1 MANIYDVNGNQIDIN
16 GAGVAAYDEIM
27 KSINHRGFNTVA
39 PENTIP
45 AFKMSKQKGFKYVE
59 TDVRF
64 SKDGI
69 AVLIH
74 DATIDK
80 TARDTNG
87 NAPSNVEVKD
97 LTYEQLVQY
106 DFGVWKSADYAGTKI
121 PRFDDFITLCKNIGL
136 RPYIELKAGTEAQI
150 KSLVDAVKNN
160 GIFDKVSWIS
170 FNASWLTYV
179 KNYASEAR
187 IGYLTDTL
195 TMEKIT
201 TAQGFLTGSNEVFIN
216 TSVLSAEAVRICK
229 EANLPMEVY
238 TIDSANQIR
247 ELNPYITGVTSNNL
261 IAGKIL
267 YNSNIQ

>member
-1 MANIYDVNGNQIDIN
+1 MSYIFYNPNP
-16 GAGVAAYDEIM
+16 
-27 KSINHRGFNTVA
+27 RGRFVGDCVIRAVCKVTHQDWRTVHA
-39 PENTIP
+39 
-45 AFKMSKQKGFKYVE
+45 
-59 TDVRF
+59 
-64 SKDGI
+64 
-69 AVLIH
+69 
-74 DATIDK
+74 
-80 TARDTNG
+80 
-87 NAPSNVEVKD
+87 D
-97 LTYEQLVQY
+97 L
-106 DFGVWKSADYAGTKI
+106 AD
-121 PRFDDFITLCKNIGL
+121 LS
-136 RPYIELKAGTEAQI
+136 

-195 TMEKIT
+195 TTEKIT

-216 TSVLSAEAVRICK
+216 TSALSAEAVRICK